1 MRFYFTVFAILISSL
16 FFAQNNDSIVSKI
29 KNYKKQ
35 DTIRVELLIDACV
48 SGTFDSDK
56 ELLSYA
62 NEAYQLATKIKY
74 DLGKI
79 RAINCIGNYYFQRGD
94 FKKSIN
100 LYFQA
105 LTLSEKRNDTDNI
118 IISKSNIANVYTR
131 TKDHQKAIQLL
142 KDCDVIFIQR
152 NQQKSEKRAAILT
165 NLATVYSNIGAHQLS
180 IKTYDLV
187 YKISLEAK
195 SIFGQAITLANLG
208 NEYLKINQIDKALQY
223 SLDGLKIIESNNID
237 FLKTEIYKILGSIYS
252 KKNDFKNAELFL
264 KKAEILSKK
273 IEDNETLIEVYGKLK
288 DTYVAEGNYKSAFHT
303 LESYIELREKIFGI
317 ETKKNADELSTK
329 YETEKKEGQIKA
341 LSQQQKISELQ
352 SQRKTLILYSSILG
366 FLGILLSLFFFFRK
380 YKINKQNELLKQELQ
395 TSNAE
400 KKANESELKALKSQ
414 MNPHFIFNALN
425 SIQEQFMFGDKLAAN
440 EQMSNFTNLTRQI
453 LAVSGKKK
461 ISLATEID
469 ILTKY
474 LELEKMRFDSDFKYN
489 ISVHENIDDEYVQL
503 PPMLLQPFVENSIK
517 HGLLHKEGEKEI
529 AILFKLDINGNYL
542 ICMIEDNGIGRK
554 KSEEIK
560 SKNKHNSFSTT
571 SISQR
576 LQLLNENVN
585 EEEIL
590 QYEDLINENGI
601 GIGTRVNIK
610 IYL

>member
-1 MRFYFTVFAILISSL
+1 MRSFFTLISFLLSSFL
-16 FFAQNNDSIVSKI
+16 FAQNNDSVLSKI

-35 DTIRVELLIDACV
+35 DTVRVELLIDACV

-56 ELLSYA
+56 ELLNYA
-62 NEAYQLATKIKY
+62 NEAFQIATKIKY

-105 LTLSEKRNDTDNI
+105 LTLSEKRKDIDNI
-118 IISKSNIANVYTR
+118 IISKSNVANVYTR

-142 KDCDVIFIQR
+142 KECDAIFVQR
-152 NQQKSEKRAAILT
+152 KEEKSEKRAAILT
-165 NLATVYSNIGAHQLS
+165 NLATVYSNINEHQLA

-187 YKISLEAK
+187 YKISVDAK

-208 NEYLKINQIDKALQY
+208 NEHLKINQTDKALHY
-223 SLDGLKIIESNNID
+223 SLDGLKIIETNNID

-252 KKNDFKNAELFL
+252 KKKDSKKAEFYL
-264 KKAEILSKK
+264 KKAETLSKK
-273 IEDNETLIEVYGKLK
+273 IEDNETLLEVYGKLK
-288 DTYVAEGNYKSAFHT
+288 ETYLAEGNYQSAFHT
-303 LESYIELREKIFGI
+303 LESYIELREKVFGI

-329 YETEKKEGQIKA
+329 YETEKKEGQIQA
-341 LSQQQKISELQ
+341 LSQQKEISELQ
-352 SQRKTLILYSSILG
+352 SQRKTLILYSSALG
-366 FLGILLSLFFFFRK
+366 FLGVLLSMFFFFRK
-380 YKINKQNELLKQELQ
+380 FKTNKQNELLKQELQ
-395 TSNAE
+395 TINAE

-461 ISLATEID
+461 ISLSTEID

-474 LELEKMRFDSDFKYN
+474 LELEKMRFDSDFKYQ
-489 ISVHENIDDEYVQL
+489 ISIQENIDEEYIEL

-517 HGLLHKEGEKEI
+517 HGLLHKDGEKEI
-529 AILFKLDINGNYL
+529 IINFELGATEEYL
-542 ICMIEDNGIGRK
+542 ICVIEDNGIGRK

-560 SKNKHNSFSTT
+560 SKNKHNSFSTA
-571 SISQR
+571 SIAQR
-576 LQLLNENVN
+576 LQLLNDN
-585 EEEIL
+585 EKEDEIL
-590 QYEDLINENGI
+590 KYEDLVDSNGV
-601 GIGTRVNIK
+601 GIGTRVHIK